1 MIVLSGESFEQRLVV
16 MNITMRQLQIFKFV
30 AQTQSYTRAA
40 ERLYMTQPAVSM
52 QMKQLEETSDLLLF
66 ERHGKK
72 VVLTPAGEK
81 LRKHAN
87 KIIDK
92 FESMERSLSKMKKNQ
107 VEQIKISAATTANH
121 FVTHMMAEFSRLHQD
136 INITLDITN
145 RETLVK
151 QLQSY
156 DPDFVIMGEPPSK
169 LGLESQLIMENPL
182 VVIASPKH
190 RLARNTQSDSVPM
203 KEIIEEPF
211 VVREEGSGTK
221 AAIRRHFKKHGFDF
235 VSSYELSS
243 NESIKHAVVAGL
255 GLGIVALH
263 TIKLE
268 LESGKLVILDVENF
282 PLERYWHLVSRK
294 GKRFSTAAEAFQKF
308 ILNSAPSYQK
318 SYEHIN
324 PY

>member
-1 MIVLSGESFEQRLVV
+1 
-16 MNITMRQLQIFKFV
+16 MNITLRQLQIFEFV
-30 AQTQSYTRAA
+30 SLTQSYTRAA
-40 ERLYMTQPAVSM
+40 ERLHMTQPAVSM
-52 QMKQLEETSDLLLF
+52 QMKQLEETTSLLLF
-66 ERHGKK
+66 ERQGKK
-72 VVLTPAGEK
+72 VVLTAAGVK

-87 KIIDK
+87 KIIGRFD
-92 FESMERSLSKMKKNQ
+92 SMERSLNKLKKNQ
-107 VEQIKISAATTANH
+107 IEQIKISAATTANH

-145 RETLVK
+145 REALVK

-169 LGLESQLIMENPL
+169 LGLDSQLIMENPL
-182 VVIASPKH
+182 VVIASPQH
-190 RLARNTQSDSVPM
+190 HLAIGEQSTCVLM
-203 KEIIEEPF
+203 KKIIEESF

-221 AAIRRHFKKHGFDF
+221 AAIRRHFKKYDFDF

-268 LESGKLVILDVENF
+268 LESGKLVILNVENF

-294 GKRFSTAAEAFQKF
+294 GKRLSTAAEAFQKF

>member
-1 MIVLSGESFEQRLVV
+1 
-16 MNITMRQLQIFKFV
+16 MNITLRQLQIFESV
-30 AQTQSYTRAA
+30 ASTHSYTRAS
-40 ERLYMTQPAVSM
+40 ERLHMTQPAVSM
-52 QMKQLEETSDLLLF
+52 QMKQLEESSGIPIF
-66 ERHGKK
+66 ERQGKK
-72 VVLTPAGEK
+72 IVLTKAGEK

-87 KIIDK
+87 KIISRVD
-92 FESMERSLSKMKKNQ
+92 SMERSLYKLQKGQYEK
-107 VEQIKISAATTANH
+107 IKISAATTANH
-121 FVTHMMAEFSRLHQD
+121 FVTHMMAEFSRLHKN

-145 RETLVK
+145 RQTLVK
-151 QLQSY
+151 QLQNY

-169 LGLESQLIMENPL
+169 LGLDSKLIMENPL
-182 VVIASPKH
+182 VVIASAQHP
-190 RLARNTQSDSVPM
+190 LASAVRAVAIPM
-203 KEIIEEPF
+203 NEIIQESF

-268 LESGKLVILDVENF
+268 LESAKLVILNVENF
-282 PLERYWHLVSRK
+282 PLERYWHLVSSK
-294 GKRFSTAAEAFQKF
+294 GKRLSPAAVAFQQY
-308 ILNSAPSYQK
+308 ILDSASSYQE
-318 SYEHIN
+318 SYSHIN